1 MVADKVTKMDAKM
14 VIKSIFRVQ
23 NVQLELVAGGCADDN
38 VSSRLVGEVVD
49 VVGMVADRQ
58 VVEEEVDM
66 LEEQVTKVDTNM
78 YKDRDRE
85 YNLGSKLLSVMI
97 ILFLEVVREVIGV
110 FQQVMDM
117 QVNKMKDQE
126 VHKLKDKVSRE
137 VAKMYKDFEHTVR
150 ADDWGKKVFSK
161 VIGEMIHVVQVVM
174 NMQMDKVED
183 YKVFKEEEQVTR
195 EVAKVDK
202 DMIGSRFWENV
213 G

>member
-1 MVADKVTKMDAKM
+1 MEADKVTKMDAKM
-14 VIKSIFRVQ
+14 VIKSIFREQ

-38 VSSRLVGEVVD
+38 VSSKLVGEVVD

-58 VVEEEVDM
+58 VVEEELDM
-66 LEEQVTKVDTNM
+66 VEEQVTKVDTNM

-85 YNLGSKLLSVMI
+85 QNLGSKLLSVMI

>member
-23 NVQLELVAGGCADDN
+23 NVQLELVAGGCADNN

-66 LEEQVTKVDTNM
+66 LEQQVTKVNTNM

-85 YNLGSKLLSVMI
+85 KNLGSKLLSVMI
-97 ILFLEVVREVIGV
+97 ILFLKVVWEVIDV
-110 FQQVMDM
+110 VQQVMDM
-117 QVNKMKDQE
+117 QVNKLKDQE
-126 VHKLKDKVSRE
+126 VHKVKDKV
-137 VAKMYKDFEHTVR
+137 
-150 ADDWGKKVFSK
+150 
-161 VIGEMIHVVQVVM
+161 I
-174 NMQMDKVED
+174 
-183 YKVFKEEEQVTR
+183 R

-202 DMIGSRFWENV
+202 DMVRSEIQGQI
-213 G
+213 

>member
-14 VIKSIFRVQ
+14 VIKSIFREQ

-85 YNLGSKLLSVMI
+85 KNLGSKLLSVMI
-97 ILFLEVVREVIGV
+97 ILFLKVVWEVIDV
-110 FQQVMDM
+110 VQVMDI
-117 QVNKMKDQE
+117 QVNKLKDQE
-126 VHKLKDKVSRE
+126 VHKVKDKV
-137 VAKMYKDFEHTVR
+137 
-150 ADDWGKKVFSK
+150 
-161 VIGEMIHVVQVVM
+161 I
-174 NMQMDKVED
+174 
-183 YKVFKEEEQVTR
+183 R

-202 DMIGSRFWENV
+202 DMVRSRIQ
-213 G
+213 GQI

>member
-85 YNLGSKLLSVMI
+85 KNLGSKLLSVMI
-97 ILFLEVVREVIGV
+97 ILFLKVVWEVIDV
-110 FQQVMDM
+110 VQQVMDM
-117 QVNKMKDQE
+117 QVNKLKDQE
-126 VHKLKDKVSRE
+126 VHKVKVK
-137 VAKMYKDFEHTVR
+137 A
-150 ADDWGKKVFSK
+150 
-161 VIGEMIHVVQVVM
+161 I
-174 NMQMDKVED
+174 
-183 YKVFKEEEQVTR
+183 R

-202 DMIGSRFWENV
+202 DMVRSRIQ
-213 G
+213 GQI

>member
-23 NVQLELVAGGCADDN
+23 NVQLELVAGGCADNN

-66 LEEQVTKVDTNM
+66 VEEQVTKVDTNM

-85 YNLGSKLLSVMI
+85 KNLGSKLLSVMI
-97 ILFLEVVREVIGV
+97 ILFLKVVWEVIDV
-110 FQQVMDM
+110 VQVMDI
-117 QVNKMKDQE
+117 QVNKLKDQE
-126 VHKLKDKVSRE
+126 VHKVKDKV
-137 VAKMYKDFEHTVR
+137 
-150 ADDWGKKVFSK
+150 
-161 VIGEMIHVVQVVM
+161 I
-174 NMQMDKVED
+174 
-183 YKVFKEEEQVTR
+183 R

-202 DMIGSRFWENV
+202 DMVRSRIQ
-213 G
+213 GQI

>member
-66 LEEQVTKVDTNM
+66 LEQQVTMVDTNM
-78 YKDRDRE
+78 YKDRE
-85 YNLGSKLLSVMI
+85 QNLGSKLLSVMI
-97 ILFLEVVREVIGV
+97 VLVLEVVLEVIDV
-110 FQQVMDM
+110 VQQVMDM
-117 QVNKMKDQE
+117 GMKK
-126 VHKLKDKVSRE
+126 VKDKVTS
-137 VAKMYKDFEHTVR
+137 
-150 ADDWGKKVFSK
+150 
-161 VIGEMIHVVQVVM
+161 
-174 NMQMDKVED
+174 
-183 YKVFKEEEQVTR
+183 

-202 DMIGSRFWENV
+202 DMMGSRIQ
-213 G
+213 GQI

>member
-66 LEEQVTKVDTNM
+66 LEQQVTKVDTNM

-85 YNLGSKLLSVMI
+85 KNLGSKLLSVMI
-97 ILFLEVVREVIGV
+97 ILFLKVVWEVIDV
-110 FQQVMDM
+110 VQVMDI
-117 QVNKMKDQE
+117 QVNKLKDQE
-126 VHKLKDKVSRE
+126 VHKVKDKV
-137 VAKMYKDFEHTVR
+137 
-150 ADDWGKKVFSK
+150 
-161 VIGEMIHVVQVVM
+161 I
-174 NMQMDKVED
+174 
-183 YKVFKEEEQVTR
+183 R

-202 DMIGSRFWENV
+202 DMVRSRIQ
-213 G
+213 GQI

>member
-23 NVQLELVAGGCADDN
+23 NVQLELVAGGCADNN

-85 YNLGSKLLSVMI
+85 KNLGSKLQLHILLSKDALNDHLGVHLGDLVGHHGHLQLLLWD
-97 ILFLEVVREVIGV
+97 ILDPL
-110 FQQVMDM
+110 
-117 QVNKMKDQE
+117 
-126 VHKLKDKVSRE
+126 
-137 VAKMYKDFEHTVR
+137 
-150 ADDWGKKVFSK
+150 
-161 VIGEMIHVVQVVM
+161 
-174 NMQMDKVED
+174 D
-183 YKVFKEEEQVTR
+183 YV
-195 EVAKVDK
+195 
-202 DMIGSRFWENV
+202 
-213 G
+213 

>member
-14 VIKSIFRVQ
+14 VIKILFRVQ

-66 LEEQVTKVDTNM
+66 LEQQVTKVDTNM

-85 YNLGSKLLSVMI
+85 KNLGSKLLSVMM
-97 ILFLEVVREVIGV
+97 ILFLKVVWEVIDV
-110 FQQVMDM
+110 VQQVMDM
-117 QVNKMKDQE
+117 QVNKLKDQE
-126 VHKLKDKVSRE
+126 VHKVKDKV
-137 VAKMYKDFEHTVR
+137 
-150 ADDWGKKVFSK
+150 
-161 VIGEMIHVVQVVM
+161 I
-174 NMQMDKVED
+174 
-183 YKVFKEEEQVTR
+183 R

-202 DMIGSRFWENV
+202 DMIRSRIQSQI
-213 G
+213 

>member
-1 MVADKVTKMDAKM
+1 MEADKVTKMDAKM
-14 VIKSIFRVQ
+14 VIKSIFREQ

-38 VSSRLVGEVVD
+38 VSSKLVGEVVD

-58 VVEEEVDM
+58 VVEEELDM
-66 LEEQVTKVDTNM
+66 VEEQVTKVDTM

-85 YNLGSKLLSVMI
+85 QNLGSKLLSVMI

-137 VAKMYKDFEHTVR
+137 VAKMYKDFEHTIR
-150 ADDWGKKVFSK
+150 ADDWGKNVFSK

-195 EVAKVDK
+195 EVPKVDK
-202 DMIGSRFWENV
+202 DMIRSRFWENV

>member
-14 VIKSIFRVQ
+14 VIKSIFREQ

-38 VSSRLVGEVVD
+38 VISRLVGEVVD

-66 LEEQVTKVDTNM
+66 LEQQVTKVDTNM
-78 YKDRDRE
+78 YKDRE
-85 YNLGSKLLSVMI
+85 QNLGSKLLSVMI

-137 VAKMYKDFEHTVR
+137 VAKMYKDLEFSVR
-150 ADDWGKKVFSK
+150 ADGWEKKKVFSK
-161 VIGEMIHVVQVVM
+161 VIGEMIHLVQVVM

-202 DMIGSRFWENV
+202 DMVGSRIWGNV

>member
-1 MVADKVTKMDAKM
+1 MEADKVTKMDAKM
-14 VIKSIFRVQ
+14 VIKSIFREQ

-66 LEEQVTKVDTNM
+66 LEQQVTKVDTNM
-78 YKDRDRE
+78 YKDRE
-85 YNLGSKLLSVMI
+85 QNLGSKLLSVMI
-97 ILFLEVVREVIGV
+97 ILLLEVVREVIGV
-110 FQQVMDM
+110 FQ

-202 DMIGSRFWENV
+202 DMVGSRIWGNV